1 MSVAA
6 LLCSSFA
13 RRKREKDGTTALFA
27 LDCVSMTATNNGKN
41 AGVWIRVL
49 GVDPAA
55 AGPTGYGIVDS
66 DGRNSQMLHYGALRV
81 PAARQKESSGAAL
94 QDIHDFMCKLIA
106 EFAPTVL
113 AIESVFTALNMRTA
127 LRLAEVRGV
136 VLLAAAQHGLAVHSY
151 SPREVKAC
159 VAGYGH
165 ADKRQMQLMVRALL
179 SMTETPEPAD
189 AADALAVALC
199 HLQGEQAG
207 QRLCVPD
214 MYGNTKFR
222 AEPRAARAPVPRDD
236 ATHNMRRAS

>member
-1 MSVAA
+1 MS
-6 LLCSSFA
+6 
-13 RRKREKDGTTALFA
+13 GTSALFA
-27 LDCVSMTATNNGKN
+27 LDYLAMSGVTVGKN
-41 AGVWIRVL
+41 GSSRMRVL

-66 DGRNSQMLHYGALRV
+66 DGRKCQMLHYGAFRV
-81 PAARQKESSGAAL
+81 PLARQKESCGAAL
-94 QDIHDFMCKLIA
+94 QGIHELMCRLIR
-106 EFAPTVL
+106 EFAPTAL

-136 VLLAAAQHGLAVHSY
+136 VLLAASQHELPVHSY

-179 SMTETPEPAD
+179 SMDETPEPAD

-199 HLQGEQAG
+199 HLQAEQTR
-207 QRLCVPD
+207 QRFSLPD
-214 MYGNTKFR
+214 PKSL
-222 AEPRAARAPVPRDD
+222 AKPRALPLPPTTPR
-236 ATHNMRRAS
+236 TVTRIPASRIQPTR

>member
-1 MSVAA
+1 
-6 LLCSSFA
+6 LLCICLA
-13 RRKREKDGTTALFA
+13 RTKRKKGGTAALFA
-27 LDCVSMTATNNGKN
+27 LDCVSMSGTNGSRD
-41 AGVWIRVL
+41 AVPWMRVL

-66 DGRNSQMLHYGALRV
+66 DGRNCMMLHYGALRV
-81 PAARQKESSGAAL
+81 PAARQKASSGAVL
-94 QDIHDFMCKLIA
+94 QDIHELVCRLIR
-106 EFAPTVL
+106 EFAPTVM
-113 AIESVFTALNMRTA
+113 AVESVFTALNMRTA

-136 VLLAAAQHGLAVHSY
+136 LLLAAEQHGLAVHSY

-199 HLQGEQAG
+199 HLQGERA
-207 QRLCVPD
+207 RRRYNIPD
-214 MYGNTKFR
+214 TKSLAKSR
-222 AEPRAARAPVPRDD
+222 ALPLEVTHARG
-236 ATHNMRRAS
+236 ATRPSASRIESTR